1 MKGIEKV
8 KYMKRRMIWV
18 LTAAVFLTAAVYG
31 VRRWGKQENRYETY
45 QYNNVI
51 KDLETEEGKRYK
63 KREPGLYQPGPLK
76 YEGNGKYVPKNIQ
89 FTSWAELEKQGVL
102 TIESGELSTPIDDNE
117 GNYLVERYI
126 SGALI
131 LPDNITTIA
140 EDTFSFC
147 SLNEVIIP
155 EGVEK
160 IGSRAFKGC
169 TKLSGISIPESLQI
183 IGESAFSG
191 CERMGNLKLSDEVET
206 IGYNAF
212 LNIPHVEYYGKAVYV
227 REDIFWGAESM
238 NGKSRSDIQ
247 ENLPQKTKTDSDGVI
262 WVISRDMTVEA
273 DGLIYHAY
281 LSEDGKYSWIYRVET
296 KKGETSESLIFPE
309 EVEGAVLVKIGK
321 MPKEDSCWDIFGNS
335 LEPYHELDGWELDK
349 GDYVDKTNIKKI
361 QCPASVKKIAG
372 ASFCGFRNLEEIVL
386 PEAMEK
392 ISEYLLFNCMNL
404 EKIVLPLKPDF
415 TKSVNSFRNC
425 LRIKEVELPKNCRTH
440 CVEKGMVL
448 SKDKKVLYQV
458 LMPEKTVTIP
468 EKVSR
473 IASYAVNAWN
483 FPRIRSV
490 KLSSAVRI
498 LDENAIMDDTGNDS
512 SIRSITVHKD
522 NSILAEENG
531 CVYERDTGIL
541 IAAVCRDGCLEI
553 PARIR
558 QISNQYSLV
567 GEYINKL
574 VVPDTLQG
582 LSKHKYGRI
591 TGSVD
596 LDHPQRIKGGKIL
609 YSKKDS

>member
-1 MKGIEKV
+1 MMKGFMMLKNHKV
-8 KYMKRRMIWV
+8 IMLIIIAVVVLAV
-18 LTAAVFLTAAVYG
+18 LTFFG
-31 VRRWGKQENRYETY
+31 IKNWKEMGGEYETH
-45 QYNNVI
+45 QYNNLI
-51 KDLETEEGKRYK
+51 QDLDSEEGEKYK
-63 KREPGLYQPGPLK
+63 KREPGLYQPGPLR

-191 CERMGNLKLSDEVET
+191 CERMENLKLSDKVET

-321 MPKEDSCWDIFGNS
+321 MPKEDSYWDIFGNS

-349 GDYVDKTNIKKI
+349 GDYVDKKNTVSSICEEDSRGIVLRFPKFGGNRSPRSNGKDIRVSTI
-361 QCPASVKKIAG
+361 QLYESGENCPAVKTR
-372 ASFCGFRNLEEIVL
+372 F
-386 PEAMEK
+386 
-392 ISEYLLFNCMNL
+392 Y
-404 EKIVLPLKPDF
+404 
-415 TKSVNSFRNC
+415 
-425 LRIKEVELPKNCRTH
+425 
-440 CVEKGMVL
+440 
-448 SKDKKVLYQV
+448 
-458 LMPEKTVTIP
+458 
-468 EKVSR
+468 
-473 IASYAVNAWN
+473 
-483 FPRIRSV
+483 
-490 KLSSAVRI
+490 
-498 LDENAIMDDTGNDS
+498 
-512 SIRSITVHKD
+512 
-522 NSILAEENG
+522 
-531 CVYERDTGIL
+531 
-541 IAAVCRDGCLEI
+541 
-553 PARIR
+553 
-558 QISNQYSLV
+558 
-567 GEYINKL
+567 
-574 VVPDTLQG
+574 
-582 LSKHKYGRI
+582 
-591 TGSVD
+591 
-596 LDHPQRIKGGKIL
+596 
-609 YSKKDS
+609 